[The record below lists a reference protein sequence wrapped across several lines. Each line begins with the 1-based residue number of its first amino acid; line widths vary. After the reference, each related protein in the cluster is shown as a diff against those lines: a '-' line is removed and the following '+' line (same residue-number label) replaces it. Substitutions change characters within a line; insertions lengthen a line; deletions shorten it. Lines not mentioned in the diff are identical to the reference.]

1 MAEHFVSD
9 SGTDKGRMKCLL
21 LYFKRGEEYVCSQN
35 DRRIASQAL
44 RLAACCDVDR
54 LTWKSGGL
62 VLAS

>member
-9 SGTDKGRMKCLL
+9 SGTDKGRVKCLL

-44 RLAACCDVDR
+44 RLVSSLQVEELIC
-54 LTWKSGGL
+54 G
-62 VLAS
+62 

>member
-9 SGTDKGRMKCLL
+9 SGTDKGRVKCLL

-44 RLAACCDVDR
+44 RLVSSLQVEELIC
-54 LTWKSGGL
+54 GIP
-62 VLAS
+62 